1 MGIPW
6 WGWLIAALV
15 GVFVLYRIALKA
27 MSRMF
32 RSISRR
38 YLTNILQVLDADVT
52 LGDGPL
58 NRLRGTLQGRAI
70 DLDLEPYFAAMT
82 EALSTHPFREQMAV
96 FGFLES
102 SLPDHGPLV
111 SVERHRPWIRPKLI
125 TGDDLLTRQQ
135 VAPLP
140 STPLGDTGL
149 QVIYMVAGE
158 NAPLSFAVTAEQM
171 SQLGFADA
179 AELHQHAAD
188 QLIPHTPREAIDNVL
203 QRGEASALGMH
214 DGFVAARVLAV
225 QNMLG
230 PDDSLVALI
239 PDPDSCVLLPVP
251 EDNDWSAIHESA
263 RIPLHDGKMLINQP
277 VLVRHDAIQLV
288 AR

>member
-1 MGIPW
+1 MGMPW

-15 GVFVLYRIALKA
+15 VVFVLYRIALKK
-27 MSRMF
+27 MSGMF
-32 RSISRR
+32 RSITRG
-38 YLTNILQVLDADVT
+38 YLMRILQVLDADVA
-52 LGDGPL
+52 LEDGPL
-58 NRLRGTLQGRAI
+58 NRLRGVFQGRAI
-70 DLDLEPYFAAMT
+70 DLDLEPYFAVMT

-135 VAPLP
+135 IDPLP

-149 QVIYMVAGE
+149 HVIYVVAGE

-171 SQLGFADA
+171 SQLGFANA

-188 QLIPHTPREAIDNVL
+188 QLVPHTPREAIDNVL

-225 QNMLG
+225 QKMLA

-251 EDNDWSAIHESA
+251 EDGDWTGIHESA
-263 RIPLHDGKMLINQP
+263 RIPLHEGEMLLNQP
-277 VLVRHDAIQLV
+277 VLVRHDAIQLA